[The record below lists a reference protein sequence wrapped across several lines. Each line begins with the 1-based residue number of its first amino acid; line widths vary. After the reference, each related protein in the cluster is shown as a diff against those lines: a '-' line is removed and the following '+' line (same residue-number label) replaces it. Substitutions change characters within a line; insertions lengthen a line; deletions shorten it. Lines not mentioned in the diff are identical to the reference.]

1 MSLKM
6 ARGGERRAVGRA
18 KKCKRVAA
26 ALAVGVAR
34 LVLGCVPSEET
45 TPLGYVVAP
54 TVPPSDGGNE
64 LPDAPYWSPDSK
76 SDARR

>member
-1 MSLKM
+1 MR
-6 ARGGERRAVGRA
+6 AAARRALA
-18 KKCKRVAA
+18 PML
-26 ALAVGVAR
+26 ALGVAR
-34 LVLGCVPSEET
+34 GALACVPSEET

-54 TVPPSDGGNE
+54 VAAPSDGGTE